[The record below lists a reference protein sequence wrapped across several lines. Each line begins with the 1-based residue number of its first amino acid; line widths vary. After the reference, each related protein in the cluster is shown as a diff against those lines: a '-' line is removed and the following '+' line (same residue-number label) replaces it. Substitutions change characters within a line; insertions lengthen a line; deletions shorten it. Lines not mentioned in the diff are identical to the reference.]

1 MMIPNP
7 ADIRPSQEFTPNT
20 TVLALYPGTT
30 CFYKASV
37 VLPPTK
43 LSSQSHNRAYLLTFE
58 DDDNAQRYVEMQY
71 VLEKP
76 PDMKL

>member
-1 MMIPNP
+1 MAIPNP
-7 ADIRPSQEFTPNT
+7 TDIRPSQEFTPQT

-43 LSSQSHNRAYLLTFE
+43 LSQSQEKRSYLLTFE
-58 DDDNAQRYVEMQY
+58 DDDNAERYVEMQF

-76 PDMKL
+76 PDMK